1 MGKKTRKPAPI
12 GMKLS
17 VGDRLILLNVLPQ
30 QGDIITLR
38 IVRDLQ
44 SALSFSEKE
53 HKQLKF
59 SQEGQRVN
67 WTGEVNKAVPIGP
80 KAHIVIQTELEK
92 QSQAGNLPM
101 QAVELYERFCGEASE
116 EAVSEG

>member
-1 MGKKTRKPAPI
+1 MGKKARKPVPI

-30 QGDIITLR
+30 QGDIVTLR

-59 SQEGQRVN
+59 TQEGQRVN
-67 WTGEVNKAVPIGP
+67 WTGEASKAIPIGP
-80 KAHIVIQTELEK
+80 KAHIIIQTELEK
-92 QSQAGNLPM
+92 QSSEGTLPM
-101 QAVELYERFCGEASE
+101 QAITLYERFCGEATE
-116 EAVSEG
+116 EATSEG